1 MTRWHRG
8 GAPGVTRS
16 GGEGNHWCHSRPSA
30 PKERTTRVIPG
41 RALRRSA
48 PPCHSRP
55 SARRSAP
62 PCHSRPSAPK
72 EREGKGNHLPR
83 RFLDPLPATRFA
95 SRAGGDTGWHRGGAP
110 GVTRSGG
117 EGNHWCHS
125 RPSAPKE
132 RTTLSFPA
140 ERSEGAHHRVIPGR
154 VPKERTTV
162 SFPAER
168 SEGARGEG
176 KPSSQPSPGPPS
188 RDSLR
193 EPRRG

>member
-1 MTRWHRG
+1 MPGRALRRERTTRVIPGRVLQRS
-8 GAPGVTRS
+8 APP
-16 GGEGNHWCHSRPSA
+16 CHSRPSA
-30 PKERTTRVIPG
+30 PKERTTCVIPG
-41 RALRRSA
+41 RALQGA
-48 PPCHSRP
+48 HHL
-55 SARRSAP
+55 
-62 PCHSRPSAPK
+62 CHSRPSAPK

-117 EGNHWCHS
+117 EGNHPCHS
-125 RPSAPKE
+125 RPSAP
-132 RTTLSFPA
+132 
-140 ERSEGAHHRVIPGR
+140 EGAPVIPGR
-154 VPKERTTV
+154 APKERTTV
-162 SFPAER
+162 SFPAEC

-176 KPSSQPSPGPPS
+176 KPSSPPFPGPPS